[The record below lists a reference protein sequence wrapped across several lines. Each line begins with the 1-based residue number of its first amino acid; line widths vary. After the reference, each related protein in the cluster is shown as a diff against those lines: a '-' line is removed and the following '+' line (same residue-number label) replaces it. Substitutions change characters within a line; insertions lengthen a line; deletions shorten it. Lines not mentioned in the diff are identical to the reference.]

1 MRAAKV
7 WSIED
12 DIYLYE
18 NYGIYIVRH
27 FAEKFYCFESEI
39 RERYKYLWSCSD
51 GRYQLQKCIEHIQKK
66 NEHLVLAL
74 KNEIKELKIKLEEQK
89 EYEINELKIKLEE
102 QNRIILSQQSK
113 FDDAQDAQYALE
125 QKYQEI
131 VNLINSQSS
140 E

>member
-1 MRAAKV
+1 MRAAPRRKV

-18 NYGIYIVRH
+18 NYAPNMVPF
-27 FAEKFYCFESEI
+27 FAMHKFYCFESEI

-74 KNEIKELKIKLEEQK
+74 KNEIKELKIKLEEQ
-89 EYEINELKIKLEE
+89 
-102 QNRIILSQQSK
+102 NRIIHCQQST
-113 FDDAQDAQYALE
+113 FDDARNAQLALE
-125 QKYQEI
+125 QHYQEI

>member
-1 MRAAKV
+1 MNLIYMHAAPRRKV
-7 WSIED
+7 WSFED

-18 NYGIYIVRH
+18 NYAPNMVPFLSAH
-27 FAEKFYCFESEI
+27 KFYCFESEI
-39 RERYKYLWSCSD
+39 RDRYKYLWSCSD

-74 KNEIKELKIKLEEQK
+74 KNEIKELKIKLEEQ
-89 EYEINELKIKLEE
+89 
-102 QNRIILSQQSK
+102 NRIILSQQSK